1 MEDGIEQ
8 KDVGRRK
15 VVQVVQ
21 VGSVGEGSK
30 EVRKDEREENLN
42 LRSKEER
49 MVDALALKDDE
60 GREKLR

>member
-1 MEDGIEQ
+1 MEGW
-8 KDVGRRK
+8 
-15 VVQVVQ
+15 
-21 VGSVGEGSK
+21 
-30 EVRKDEREENLN
+30 KDEREENLN

>member
-1 MEDGIEQ
+1 MEGRKVE
-8 KDVGRRK
+8 VLGRRRRRRSK
-15 VVQVVQ
+15 V
-21 VGSVGEGSK
+21 GKEGRMK
-30 EVRKDEREENLN
+30 GEENLN